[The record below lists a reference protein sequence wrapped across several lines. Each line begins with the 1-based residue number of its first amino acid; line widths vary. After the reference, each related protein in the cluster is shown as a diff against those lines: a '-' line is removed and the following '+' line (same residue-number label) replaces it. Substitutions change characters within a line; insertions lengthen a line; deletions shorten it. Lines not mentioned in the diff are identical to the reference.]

1 MKYNNTIQ
9 AHVCCLSADPRLVSS
24 ISQALNSEYSISQ
37 YSDIDALSNIDL
49 SMSNPIVVLC
59 QHKLIVDNETEKLK
73 QIRHI
78 VSHPLML
85 VIGPSLPVTEQ
96 INVLKNGARGYFN
109 ESLLSTK
116 LDEAIQLIL
125 HGEVWVERQVISGLI
140 DELTHVPALTEE
152 QQTAL
157 DSLSP
162 KELEVAKLVSHGSTN
177 KMIAKTMNI
186 TERTVKAHL
195 TTIFSK
201 MNLPDRLSLA
211 IFFRDLR

>member
-1 MKYNNTIQ
+1 MKYKNIIQ
-9 AHVCCLSADPRLVSS
+9 AHICCLFVNKSLSESVQQTLSPDYTSCEYNDIEALTNAS
-24 ISQALNSEYSISQ
+24 IPANASTI
-37 YSDIDALSNIDL
+37 
-49 SMSNPIVVLC
+49 VLC
-59 QHKLIVDNETEKLK
+59 EHELIADDEAGKLK
-73 QIRHI
+73 QIRSVI
-78 VSHPLML
+78 PNASLL
-85 VIGPSLPVTEQ
+85 VIGPAVPVLEQ

-109 ESLLSTK
+109 QSLLSDK
-116 LDEAIQLIL
+116 LSEALQLIL

-140 DELTHVPALTEE
+140 DELTQIPALTPE

>member
-1 MKYNNTIQ
+1 MKYKNIIQ
-9 AHVCCLSADPRLVSS
+9 AHICCLFVNKSLSESVQQTLSPDYTSCEYNDIEALTNTS
-24 ISQALNSEYSISQ
+24 IPTNASTI
-37 YSDIDALSNIDL
+37 
-49 SMSNPIVVLC
+49 VLC
-59 QHKLIVDNETEKLK
+59 EHELIADDEAGKLK
-73 QIRHI
+73 QIRSVI
-78 VSHPLML
+78 PNASLL
-85 VIGPSLPVTEQ
+85 VIGPAVPVLEQ

-109 ESLLSTK
+109 QSLLSDK
-116 LDEAIQLIL
+116 LSEALQLIL

-140 DELTHVPALTEE
+140 DELTQIPALTPE